1 MAIAPQKK
9 YKEKNNMSLRVEAIR
24 KKYGDYY
31 AVKQLTFAIERPG
44 VFALLGT
51 NGAGKTTA
59 IRVMLG
65 MLAKESGTVVWNDRP
80 LNVVDERVGYLA
92 EERGLYPK
100 YNIIEQMRYFA
111 ELKGMNKKEANRSID
126 YWFGRLGVD
135 EYRKKRAD
143 QLSKGNQ
150 QKIQLAAALVADPEL
165 LILDEPMSGLDPVN
179 ADLFKS
185 IIREQISKDKF
196 IIMSSH
202 QMSTVE
208 EFCENIVIMNRGEVV
223 AQGNLNQIKKGYGRV
238 NLSVKADSNILP
250 LAAECGLTP
259 IEHTPNQ
266 IDFKVKE
273 ERQAQELLTKITAA
287 GITLVKF
294 ELREPSLH
302 EIFVEKVGGG
312 TIIAGGEHCAG

>member
-1 MAIAPQKK
+1 
-9 YKEKNNMSLRVEAIR
+9 MSLHVENVR

-31 AVKQLTFAIERPG
+31 AIKRLSFAIERPG

-59 IRVMLG
+59 IRVLLG
-65 MLAKESGTVVWNDRP
+65 MLAKESGEVLWNGRP
-80 LNVVDERVGYLA
+80 LNVVEENVGYLA

-111 ELKGMNKKEANRSID
+111 QLKGMSKAAANDSID
-126 YWFGRLGVD
+126 YWFKRLNVD

-150 QKIQLAAALVADPEL
+150 QKIQLAAALVSDPEL

-185 IIREQISKDKF
+185 IIREQIDKNKF

-208 EFCENIVIMNRGEVV
+208 EFCENIVIMNRGDVV
-223 AQGNLNQIKKGYGRV
+223 LQGDLNEIKRGYGRV
-238 NLSVKADSNILP
+238 NLTVKADANIMP
-250 LAAECGLTP
+250 FAAELGL
-259 IEHTPNQ
+259 ESVSQSPNG
-266 IDFKVKE
+266 IDFKVKTE
-273 ERQAQELLTKITAA
+273 AVAQELLAKIIAA

-312 TIIAGGEHCAG
+312 VVIKGGEDCAG

>member
-1 MAIAPQKK
+1 
-9 YKEKNNMSLRVEAIR
+9 MSLHVENVR

-31 AVKQLTFAIERPG
+31 AIKKLSFAIERPG

-59 IRVMLG
+59 IRVILG
-65 MLAKESGTVVWNDRP
+65 MLAKETGTVLWNGRP
-80 LNVVDERVGYLA
+80 LDVVRENVGYLA

-100 YNIIEQMRYFA
+100 YNIIEQLKHFA
-111 ELKGMNKKEANRSID
+111 ELKGMSKQAANDSID
-126 YWFGRLGVD
+126 YWFARLKVD

-150 QKIQLAAALVADPEL
+150 QKVQLAAALISDPEL

-185 IIREQISKDKF
+185 IIREQIDKNKYV
-196 IIMSSH
+196 IMSSH

-208 EFCENIVIMNRGEVV
+208 EFCENIVIMSKGNVV
-223 AQGNLNQIKKGYGRV
+223 LQGNLNEIKRGYGRV
-238 NLSVKADSNILP
+238 NLTVKADTNIMPIAKEL
-250 LAAECGLTP
+250 GL
-259 IEHTPNQ
+259 ESLSQSPNG
-266 IDFKVKE
+266 IDFKVKSE
-273 ERQAQELLTKITAA
+273 QVAQELLGKIVSA

-302 EIFVEKVGGG
+302 EIFVEKVGEGVV
-312 TIIAGGEHCAG
+312 IKGGEDCAG

>member
-1 MAIAPQKK
+1 
-9 YKEKNNMSLRVEAIR
+9 MSLKVENVR

-31 AVKQLTFAIERPG
+31 AVKHLSFAIERPG

-65 MLAKESGTVVWNDRP
+65 MLAKESGDVTWNGKPLDVVN
-80 LNVVDERVGYLA
+80 ERVGYLA

-100 YNIIEQMRYFA
+100 YSIIEQLHYFA
-111 ELKGMNKKEANRSID
+111 ELRGMNRRDAANSID
-126 YWFGRLGVD
+126 YWLGRLKAD

-150 QKIQLAAALVADPEL
+150 QKIQLAAALVADPDL

-185 IIREQISKDKF
+185 IIREQIDKDKF

-223 AQGNLNQIKKGYGRV
+223 EQGNLNEIKRGYGRV
-238 NLSVKADSNILP
+238 NLSVKADANILP

-266 IDFKVKE
+266 TDFKVKSE
-273 ERQAQELLTKITAA
+273 AQAQELLSKIIAA
-287 GITLVKF
+287 SITLVKF

-312 TIIAGGEHCAG
+312 TVIRGGEDCAG

>member
-1 MAIAPQKK
+1 
-9 YKEKNNMSLRVEAIR
+9 MSLRVDSIK

-31 AVKQLTFAIERPG
+31 AVKELSFAIERPG

-59 IRVMLG
+59 IRVILG
-65 MLAKESGTVVWNDRP
+65 MLAKESGTVTWNERP
-80 LNVVDERVGYLA
+80 LNVVDEQVGYLA

-100 YNIIEQMRYFA
+100 YNIIEQMHYFA
-111 ELKGMNKKEANRSID
+111 GLKGLCKKEATQSID
-126 YWFGRLGVD
+126 YWFERLGVD
-135 EYRKKRAD
+135 EYRKKRAE

-150 QKIQLAAALVADPEL
+150 QKVQLAAALISDPQL

-185 IIREQISKDKF
+185 IVREQIKKNKF

-202 QMSTVE
+202 QMATVE
-208 EFCENIVIMNRGEVV
+208 EFCENIVIMNRGDVV
-223 AQGNLNQIKKGYGRV
+223 LQGNLNQIKKGYGRV
-238 NLSVKADSNILP
+238 NLSVKADTNILP
-250 LAAECGLTP
+250 LAKECGLSP
-259 IEHTPNQ
+259 ISHTPNQ

-273 ERQAQELLTKITAA
+273 EVAAQELLKKIVAA

-302 EIFVEKVGGG
+302 EIFVEKVGNDA
-312 TIIAGGEHCAG
+312 TKGGEKNAD

>member
-1 MAIAPQKK
+1 
-9 YKEKNNMSLRVEAIR
+9 MSLKVENVR

-31 AVKQLTFAIERPG
+31 AVKQLSFSIDRPG

-65 MLAKESGTVVWNDRP
+65 MLAKESGDVTWNGRP
-80 LNVVDERVGYLA
+80 LDVVNEKVGYLA

-100 YNIIEQMRYFA
+100 YNIIEQLMYFA
-111 ELKGMNKKEANRSID
+111 ELRGVNKRDAAESID
-126 YWFGRLGVD
+126 YWFSRLKVD

-150 QKIQLAAALVADPEL
+150 QKIQLAAALVADPDL

-185 IIREQISKDKF
+185 IIREQIAKDKF

-223 AQGNLNQIKKGYGRV
+223 EQGNLNLIKKGYGRI
-238 NLSVKADSNILP
+238 NLSVKADANILP
-250 LAAECGLTP
+250 IAADCGLIP

-266 IDFKVKE
+266 IDFKVKAE
-273 ERQAQELLTKITAA
+273 SQAQELLSKIVAA

-302 EIFVEKVGGG
+302 EIFVEKVGGQG
-312 TIIAGGEHCAG
+312 APAGKFGSPKIIQGGEDCAG

>member
-1 MAIAPQKK
+1 
-9 YKEKNNMSLRVEAIR
+9 MSLHVENVR

-31 AVKQLTFAIERPG
+31 AIKHLSFSIERPG

-59 IRVMLG
+59 IRVILG
-65 MLAKESGTVVWNDRP
+65 MLAKESGTVTWNGRP
-80 LNVVDERVGYLA
+80 LDVVNEKIGYLA

-100 YNIIEQMRYFA
+100 YNIVEQLHHFA
-111 ELKGMNKKEANRSID
+111 ELKGVKKKAATTAID
-126 YWFGRLGVD
+126 YWLERLKAD
-135 EYRKKRAD
+135 EHRKKRAD

-150 QKIQLAAALVADPEL
+150 QKVQLAAALISDPEL

-179 ADLFKS
+179 ADLFKEV
-185 IIREQISKDKF
+185 IREQIARNKF
-196 IIMSSH
+196 VIMSSH

-208 EFCENIVIMNRGEVV
+208 EFCENIVIMNRGDVV
-223 AQGNLNQIKKGYGRV
+223 LQGNLNEIKKGYGRV
-238 NLSVKADSNILP
+238 NLSVKADANILP
-250 LAAECGLTP
+250 FAKECGLEP
-259 IEHTPNQ
+259 LSQTPNG
-266 IDFKVKE
+266 IDFKTKSE
-273 ERQAQELLTKITAA
+273 SQAQELLGKIVNA

-312 TIIAGGEHCAG
+312 NVIKSGEDCAG

>member
-1 MAIAPQKK
+1 
-9 YKEKNNMSLRVEAIR
+9 MSLRVDNVR

-31 AVKQLTFAIERPG
+31 AVKHLSFAIERPG

-59 IRVMLG
+59 IRVILS
-65 MLAKESGTVVWNDRP
+65 MLAKESGTVTWNGRP
-80 LNVVDERVGYLA
+80 LNVVDEKVGYLA

-111 ELKGMNKKEANRSID
+111 RLKGMNKKDAIDAID
-126 YWFGRLGVD
+126 YWFSRLGVD

-150 QKIQLAAALVADPEL
+150 QKVQLAAALVSDPDL

-185 IIREQISKDKF
+185 IIREQIKKDKF
-196 IIMSSH
+196 VIMSSH
-202 QMSTVE
+202 QMATVE
-208 EFCENIVIMNRGEVV
+208 EFCENIVIMNRGDVV
-223 AQGNLNQIKKGYGRV
+223 LQGNLNDIKKGYGRV

-250 LAAECGLTP
+250 LAKECGLEP
-259 IEHTPNQ
+259 INHTPEQ
-266 IDFKVKE
+266 IDFKLDGKSAGNGSPA
-273 ERQAQELLTKITAA
+273 QAQQLLEKIVAA

-312 TIIAGGEHCAG
+312 MVVSGGDSNAD

>member
-1 MAIAPQKK
+1 
-9 YKEKNNMSLRVEAIR
+9 MSLCVDSIK

-31 AVKQLTFAIERPG
+31 AVNQLTFAIERPG

-59 IRVMLG
+59 IRVILG
-65 MLAKESGTVVWNDRP
+65 MLAKESGTVTWNDRP
-80 LNVVDERVGYLA
+80 LNVVNERVGYLA

-100 YNIIEQMRYFA
+100 YKIIEQMHYFA
-111 ELKGMNKKEANRSID
+111 RLKGMNKRDAVRSID

-135 EYRKKRAD
+135 EYRKKRAE

-150 QKIQLAAALVADPEL
+150 QKIQLAAALVSDPEL

-179 ADLFKS
+179 TDLFKS
-185 IIREQISKDKF
+185 IITEQIKKDKF

-208 EFCENIVIMNRGEVV
+208 EFCEGIVIMNRGNIVL
-223 AQGNLNQIKKGYGRV
+223 QGDLNQIKKGYGRV

-250 LAAECGLTP
+250 LAAECGLYP
-259 IEHTPNQ
+259 ISHTPKQ
-266 IDFKVKE
+266 IEFKVDNEAK
-273 ERQAQELLTKITAA
+273 AGELLKKIVAA
-287 GITLVKF
+287 NITLVRF

-302 EIFVEKVGGG
+302 EIFVEKVGGDLSEAVKA
-312 TIIAGGEHCAG
+312 TGGGANEN